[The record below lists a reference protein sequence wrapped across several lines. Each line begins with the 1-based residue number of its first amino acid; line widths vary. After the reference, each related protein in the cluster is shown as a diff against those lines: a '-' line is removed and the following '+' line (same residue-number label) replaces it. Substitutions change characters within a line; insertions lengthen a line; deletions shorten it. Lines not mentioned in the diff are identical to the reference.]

1 MASRSNTDW
10 LQDLTG
16 SRGYAAQR
24 AAHEDLARYLYV
36 VAYNYLQLRQ
46 GDVARLAG
54 FAPEELAA
62 LAQDF
67 VQETLEKLARGQFA
81 LLTSYSG
88 AGKFTSWAAQ
98 IVRNQAAM
106 ELRKSYWTR
115 AAKQALD
122 APADEDTAAL
132 SHELADSSPAGDPAR
147 QAQQNAVHGQ
157 MQRCLERLS
166 ERYRLVVLN
175 CLGDDINAEMVAR
188 QLDTT
193 ANAIYLIIQRAK
205 RQLRACLEQAGL
217 DRSVLALFS

>member
-1 MASRSNTDW
+1 MNR
-10 LQDLTG
+10 
-16 SRGYAAQR
+16 
-24 AAHEDLARYLYV
+24 
-36 VAYNYLQLRQ
+36 
-46 GDVARLAG
+46 
-54 FAPEELAA
+54 
-62 LAQDF
+62 
-67 VQETLEKLARGQFA
+67 
-81 LLTSYSG
+81 
-88 AGKFTSWAAQ
+88 
-98 IVRNQAAM
+98 
-106 ELRKSYWTR
+106 
-115 AAKQALD
+115 
-122 APADEDTAAL
+122 
-132 SHELADSSPAGDPAR
+132 ELADSSPAGDPAR